1 MCGRMA
7 SEKYICPLGCGWE
20 YDSEEELKKHMD
32 YVKKFNIDDTKRDR
46 RKFLLDGN
54 IF

>member
-1 MCGRMA
+1 MA
-7 SEKYICPLGCGWE
+7 NEKYICPLGCKLE
-20 YDSEEELKKHMD
+20 YDSKEELEKHMKF
-32 YVKKFNIDDTKRDR
+32 VKKFNIDDTKRDR

>member
-1 MCGRMA
+1 M
-7 SEKYICPLGCGWE
+7 EHKKYICSLGCNQSH
-20 YDSEEELKKHMD
+20 DSEEELKKHMD

-46 RKFLLDGN
+46 RKYLLDGN